1 MPSLAAMPAPRALD
15 SPVTL
20 LVGPETLLA
29 ERAIAAVIAAARAAD
44 DEADVSE
51 VAGADLTAAAL
62 AEHVSP
68 SLFATRRVLVVRG
81 VQDVADPTA
90 QALTE
95 YAALPVVDVHVVLVH
110 PGGPKG
116 KRLLDDLRSV
126 GVREVGCERVTRP
139 DDQVDFV
146 RSEIAAGG
154 GRIDESAARRLVEAV
169 GGDLRGLAS
178 AAAQLAADAEGG
190 VVDAAVVATYFE
202 GRAEVKGWVVADR
215 AVEGRTVDA
224 LEQLRWALETGTDPV
239 LVTAALAT
247 AVRSLARLAGA
258 PRGVRDADLARDL
271 GVPPWKV
278 RILRGQLRGWTP
290 RVWCGRSARSPRPTC
305 GSRAAATTRLWRS
318 PRPSSRSARPGQAD
332 PKRPTAPPMRD
343 GAVGRGA
350 AAQRAAARLAIADFR
365 LAAWFLWMTPFE
377 AALSSLRA
385 ASRASVVA
393 CSESPASAAV
403 VEPAHGGLQGGLDPL
418 VAQPCFLVGE
428 DALLLGL
435 DVRH

>member
-1 MPSLAAMPAPRALD
+1 MPAPRALD
-15 SPVTL
+15 APVTL

-29 ERAIAAVIAAARAAD
+29 ERAVAAVIATARAAD

-95 YAALPVVDVHVVLVH
+95 YAAQPVVDVHVVLVH

-146 RSEIAAGG
+146 RSEVAAGG
-154 GRIDESAARRLVEAV
+154 GRIDEGAARRLVEAV

-190 VVDAAVVATYFE
+190 VVDASVVATYFE

-290 RVWCGRSARSPRPTC
+290 AGLVRAIRAV
-305 GSRAAATTRLWRS
+305 AAADLRVKGGGNDATLALTT
-318 PRPSSRSARPGQAD
+318 
-332 PKRPTAPPMRD
+332 
-343 GAVGRGA
+343 
-350 AAQRAAARLAIADFR
+350 
-365 LAAWFLWMTPFE
+365 
-377 AALSSLRA
+377 
-385 ASRASVVA
+385 
-393 CSESPASAAV
+393 AV
-403 VEPAHGGLQGGLDPL
+403 VEIGAARGAG
-418 VAQPCFLVGE
+418 
-428 DALLLGL
+428 
-435 DVRH
+435 

>member
-1 MPSLAAMPAPRALD
+1 MPAPRALD
-15 SPVTL
+15 APVTL

-29 ERAIAAVIAAARAAD
+29 ERAVAAVIATARAAD

-51 VAGADLTAAAL
+51 VPGADLTAAAL

-95 YAALPVVDVHVVLVH
+95 YAAQPVVDVHVVLVH

-146 RSEIAAGG
+146 RSEVAAGG
-154 GRIDESAARRLVEAV
+154 GRIDEGAARRLVEAV

-190 VVDAAVVATYFE
+190 VVDASVVATYFE

-278 RILRGQLRGWTP
+278 RILRGQLRG
-290 RVWCGRSARSPRPTC
+290 
-305 GSRAAATTRLWRS
+305 
-318 PRPSSRSARPGQAD
+318 
-332 PKRPTAPPMRD
+332 
-343 GAVGRGA
+343 
-350 AAQRAAARLAIADFR
+350 
-365 LAAWFLWMTPFE
+365 
-377 AALSSLRA
+377 
-385 ASRASVVA
+385 
-393 CSESPASAAV
+393 
-403 VEPAHGGLQGGLDPL
+403 
-418 VAQPCFLVGE
+418 
-428 DALLLGL
+428 
-435 DVRH
+435 

>member
-1 MPSLAAMPAPRALD
+1 MPAPRALD
-15 SPVTL
+15 SPVTV

-29 ERAIAAVIAAARAAD
+29 ERAVAAVIATARAAD

-146 RSEIAAGG
+146 RSEVAAGG
-154 GRIDESAARRLVEAV
+154 GRIDEGAARRLVEAV

-239 LVTAALAT
+239 LITAALAT

-290 RVWCGRSARSPRPTC
+290 AGLVRAIRAV
-305 GSRAAATTRLWRS
+305 AAADLRVKGGGNDATLALTT
-318 PRPSSRSARPGQAD
+318 
-332 PKRPTAPPMRD
+332 
-343 GAVGRGA
+343 
-350 AAQRAAARLAIADFR
+350 
-365 LAAWFLWMTPFE
+365 
-377 AALSSLRA
+377 
-385 ASRASVVA
+385 
-393 CSESPASAAV
+393 AV
-403 VEPAHGGLQGGLDPL
+403 VEIGAARGAG
-418 VAQPCFLVGE
+418 
-428 DALLLGL
+428 
-435 DVRH
+435 

>member
-1 MPSLAAMPAPRALD
+1 MPTPDTHDAR
-15 SPVTL
+15 VTL
-20 LVGPETLLA
+20 VVGPETLLA
-29 ERAIAAVIAAARAAD
+29 ERATAAVVAAARAAD

-81 VQDVADPTA
+81 VEDVADPTA
-90 QALTE
+90 RALVAL
-95 YAALPVVDVHVVLVH
+95 AARPVDDVHVVLVH

-116 KRLLDDLRSV
+116 KRLLDELRAAQ
-126 GVREVGCERVTRP
+126 VRVVGCERVTRP

-146 RSEIAAGG
+146 RSEVAAAG
-154 GRIDESAARRLVEAV
+154 GRIDEGAARRLVEAV

-178 AAAQLAADAEGG
+178 AAAQLATDAEGG
-190 VVDAAVVATYFE
+190 VVDTAVVATYFE

-215 AVEGRTVDA
+215 AVEGRTADA

-278 RILRGQLRGWTP
+278 RVLRGQLRGWTP
-290 RVWCGRSARSPRPTC
+290 SGLVRAIRAVAAADLRVKGGGNDATLALTTALVEI
-305 GSRAAATTRLWRS
+305 GAARAAA
-318 PRPSSRSARPGQAD
+318 
-332 PKRPTAPPMRD
+332 
-343 GAVGRGA
+343 
-350 AAQRAAARLAIADFR
+350 
-365 LAAWFLWMTPFE
+365 
-377 AALSSLRA
+377 
-385 ASRASVVA
+385 
-393 CSESPASAAV
+393 
-403 VEPAHGGLQGGLDPL
+403 
-418 VAQPCFLVGE
+418 
-428 DALLLGL
+428 
-435 DVRH
+435 

>member
-1 MPSLAAMPAPRALD
+1 MPAPRALD
-15 SPVTL
+15 SPVTV
-20 LVGPETLLA
+20 LVGPEALLA
-29 ERAIAAVIAAARAAD
+29 ERAVAAVIATARAAD

-146 RSEIAAGG
+146 RSEVAAGG
-154 GRIDESAARRLVEAV
+154 GRIDEGAARRLVEAV

-239 LVTAALAT
+239 LITAALAT

-290 RVWCGRSARSPRPTC
+290 AGLVRAIRAV
-305 GSRAAATTRLWRS
+305 AAADLRVKGGGNDATLALTT
-318 PRPSSRSARPGQAD
+318 
-332 PKRPTAPPMRD
+332 
-343 GAVGRGA
+343 
-350 AAQRAAARLAIADFR
+350 
-365 LAAWFLWMTPFE
+365 
-377 AALSSLRA
+377 
-385 ASRASVVA
+385 
-393 CSESPASAAV
+393 AV
-403 VEPAHGGLQGGLDPL
+403 VEIGAARGAG
-418 VAQPCFLVGE
+418 
-428 DALLLGL
+428 
-435 DVRH
+435 